1 MLLIFYSAKYGLAS
15 KGGSKFKL
23 CFEDMLLVTFE
34 YIWEYWTCVHVA
46 VSYGVCES
54 SIYRVIS
61 WVGNILIIASYV
73 DIDSLLV

>member
-1 MLLIFYSAKYGLAS
+1 
-15 KGGSKFKL
+15 
-23 CFEDMLLVTFE
+23 MLLVTFE